1 MCVGQFF
8 SLPFYP
14 TTTPRPPK
22 KNRTRMH
29 VVFFVLLIIVCVLG
43 IAILTL
49 VLFNSIR
56 RVYESKPLREDQ
68 SVGKRKVVDLFVAQ
82 FSELPDATLQSTA
95 NKHADFKPSMICG
108 GMTALIDRG
117 MYHLET
123 GIYMLQNNNV
133 WVPIGM
139 PEVGDQFLIRRGEH
153 AKKQHTIRASFVHEI
168 RPPSETQI
176 WSASNTVQVLQ
187 ESTAKVLVQDD
198 IAGVAQVS
206 VNQAGCVHHAHNSGP
221 NGRTLTIIN
230 ASPSHS
236 CILVMRP
243 FGDNFTVPPKT
254 IRVIQLQLKS
264 NVDGCFFY
272 DLIARDA
279 S

>member
-1 MCVGQFF
+1 MHQD
-8 SLPFYP
+8 
-14 TTTPRPPK
+14 T
-22 KNRTRMH
+22 KNKIMH
-29 VVFFVLLIIVCVLG
+29 VALLVLFIIICVLC
-43 IAILTL
+43 IAILGL
-49 VLFNSIR
+49 VLFTSIR
-56 RVYESKPLREDQ
+56 RVCESKPLREDQ
-68 SVGKRKVVDLFVAQ
+68 LVGKRKVVDLFVAQ
-82 FSELPDATLQSTA
+82 FSELPDATLRSTK
-95 NKHADFKPSMICG
+95 NKTADFNPSIICG

-133 WVPIGM
+133 WVPIGI

-187 ESTAKVLVQDD
+187 ESTVKVLVQDD
-198 IAGVAQVS
+198 IAGVAQVA
-206 VNQAGCVHHAHNSGP
+206 VNQAGFVHHAHNSGP
-221 NGRTLTIIN
+221 SGRLLVIVN
-230 ASPSHS
+230 ASPLHS

-243 FGDNFTVPPKT
+243 FGENYTIAPKT

-272 DLIARDA
+272 ELIAHDG
-279 S
+279 

>member
-1 MCVGQFF
+1 
-8 SLPFYP
+8 
-14 TTTPRPPK
+14 
-22 KNRTRMH
+22 MH
-29 VVFFVLLIIVCVLG
+29 VVFFVLSIIVCVLG

-139 PEVGDQFLIRRGEH
+139 PEVGDQFLIRRG
-153 AKKQHTIRASFVHEI
+153 I
-168 RPPSETQI
+168 
-176 WSASNTVQVLQ
+176 
-187 ESTAKVLVQDD
+187 
-198 IAGVAQVS
+198 
-206 VNQAGCVHHAHNSGP
+206 C
-221 NGRTLTIIN
+221 
-230 ASPSHS
+230 
-236 CILVMRP
+236 
-243 FGDNFTVPPKT
+243 
-254 IRVIQLQLKS
+254 
-264 NVDGCFFY
+264 
-272 DLIARDA
+272 
-279 S
+279 